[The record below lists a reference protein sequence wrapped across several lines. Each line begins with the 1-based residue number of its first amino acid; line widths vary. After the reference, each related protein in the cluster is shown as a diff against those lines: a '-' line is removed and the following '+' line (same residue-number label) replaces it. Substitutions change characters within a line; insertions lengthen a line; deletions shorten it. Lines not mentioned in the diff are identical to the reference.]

1 MKFFEFF
8 KWLLSFF
15 YSSKDRSKT
24 SPTNSI
30 TEKIVPIVFACF
42 SDQDKNDVINVLRPL
57 IKNFNSNSVYLSIC
71 QVFVENKILKTFA
84 SLSEDRKTL
93 TITLTQNSVFN
104 EKISEFINTTVVKQF
119 QNELNEKMT
128 DKYQV
133 TAKDGSIL
141 IQKLQE

>member
-57 IKNFNSNSVYLSIC
+57 IKDFNSNSVYLSIC

-93 TITLTQNSVFN
+93 TITLTQSSVFN

-133 TAKDGSIL
+133 TAKNGSIL

>member
-24 SPTNSI
+24 SPTSSI
-30 TEKIVPIVFACF
+30 AEKIVPIVFACF

-57 IKNFNSNSVYLSIC
+57 IKDFNSNSVYISIC

-93 TITLTQNSVFN
+93 TITLTQSSVFN
-104 EKISEFINTTVVKQF
+104 EKISEFIHTTVVKQF

-133 TAKDGSIL
+133 TAKNGSIL
-141 IQKLQE
+141 IQKLQK

>member
-1 MKFFEFF
+1 M
-8 KWLLSFF
+8 
-15 YSSKDRSKT
+15 
-24 SPTNSI
+24 
-30 TEKIVPIVFACF
+30 
-42 SDQDKNDVINVLRPL
+42 

>member
-93 TITLTQNSVFN
+93 TITLTQSSVFN

-133 TAKDGSIL
+133 TAKNGSIL

>member
-15 YSSKDRSKT
+15 YGSKDRSKT

-30 TEKIVPIVFACF
+30 TEKIVPVVFACF
-42 SDQDKNDVINVLRPL
+42 SDQDKNDVINILRPL
-57 IKNFNSNSVYLSIC
+57 IKDFNSNSIYLSIC

-93 TITLTQNSVFN
+93 TITLTQSSVFN

-133 TAKDGSIL
+133 TAKNGSIL